1 LRKPS
6 VEKGNDRILFSR
18 VKHVAQKSPH
28 RSPRF
33 KAWLKG
39 RGALGDFHHVCGS
52 VHKLKSTDLLAV
64 IVPHKSHMEGEE
76 SIEWLVQQLPQGIEN
91 LLRYAQHLE
100 ERVEVLEGLYAEA
113 QMETMSQE
121 WALEREARS
130 T

>member
-1 LRKPS
+1 
-6 VEKGNDRILFSR
+6 
-18 VKHVAQKSPH
+18 
-28 RSPRF
+28 
-33 KAWLKG
+33 
-39 RGALGDFHHVCGS
+39 
-52 VHKLKSTDLLAV
+52 
-64 IVPHKSHMEGEE
+64 MEGEE